1 MDLLAR
7 LKTQAMANHFDYVY
21 TGHVV
26 IIVVVVVLYDIYP
39 AVTYGNRL
47 GPER

>member
-1 MDLLAR
+1 MLVSSYSES
-7 LKTQAMANHFDYVY
+7 FDYVY

-26 IIVVVVVLYDIYP
+26 VIIIVVVVVLYDIYP

-47 GPER
+47 EPER